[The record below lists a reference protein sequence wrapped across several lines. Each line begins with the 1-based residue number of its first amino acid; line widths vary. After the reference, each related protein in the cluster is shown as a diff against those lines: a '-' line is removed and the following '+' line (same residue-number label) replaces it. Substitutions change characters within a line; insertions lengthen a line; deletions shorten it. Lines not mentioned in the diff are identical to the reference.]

1 MICASEVLLSAS
13 PGHSTHPGILLA
25 LLALE
30 SWVIKKRKWGQ
41 SATVTQM
48 VALIKGLCSEVLTKE
63 VCSWPPWAMVLA
75 ENQQKY
81 GTIGNQCI
89 LTLPCGVLYNE
100 IALCTFTR

>member
-1 MICASEVLLSAS
+1 MICAGEVLLSAS
-13 PGHSTHPGILLA
+13 PGHGTRPGIPLV

-30 SWVIKKRKWGQ
+30 SWDIKKNKWGQ

-48 VALIKGLCSEVLTKE
+48 VALIKGLCSEVLMME

-81 GTIGNQCI
+81 GIGNQCI

-100 IALCTFTR
+100 IALCTFTG